1 MNMLA
6 EGAALLRGGL
16 HRFRADSSRQSYDL
30 EPLPVTPS
38 VG

>member
-6 EGAALLRGGL
+6 EGVALLDGGL
-16 HRFRADSSRQSYDL
+16 HRFRADSPRWPYDL